1 MTDLVHLSPSTQLAY
16 ERLREYVRAAD
27 APNTLKAYKSDLAH
41 FREWGGMVPA
51 QPSLVA
57 DYLVAHAE
65 RLSMATLRRRL
76 VAIGRAHTT
85 YALPNPVPTELVR
98 LTMKGI
104 ARKHG
109 KPQHPMKPLLKED
122 VLRILA
128 CMGDSLRDT
137 RDRALLLVGFAG
149 GFRRSELVG
158 ITMADFEYRREGV
171 VVTLP
176 RSKTDQEGQ
185 GRKVGIPYGRGS
197 VCPVKALQAW
207 VGMAGITEG
216 PVFRQVAKG
225 GRLGGALSA
234 RAVADIVKERAI
246 TAGLDA
252 TDLAAH
258 SLRSG
263 MVTSAT
269 QAGFASHKIMAQT
282 GHTSLETLHRYIRD
296 ADLFTDNAGGLF

>member
-1 MTDLVHLSPSTQLAY
+1 MTDLTTLSPHTQLAY

-27 APNTLKAYKSDLAH
+27 APNTLKAYQSDLAH
-41 FREWGGMVPA
+41 FRAWGGTIPA
-51 QPSLVA
+51 QPALVA

-65 RLSMATLRRRL
+65 SLTIATLRRRL

-122 VLRILA
+122 ILRILA

-137 RDRALLLVGFAG
+137 RDKALLLIGFAG

-158 ITMADFEYRREGV
+158 IAVADLEHRREGV
-171 VVTLP
+171 VITLP
-176 RSKTDQEGQ
+176 RSKTDQAGV
-185 GRKVGIPYGRGS
+185 GRKVGIPYGRGT
-197 VCPVKALQAW
+197 VCPVKALNLWLA
-207 VGMAGITEG
+207 VARITEG

-225 GRLGGALSA
+225 GRLGGTLSD
-234 RAVADIVKERAI
+234 RAVADIVKDRAI
-246 TAGLDA
+246 QAGLDA
-252 TDLAAH
+252 TDLAGH

-296 ADLFTDNAGGLF
+296 ADLFTNNAGGLF

>member
-1 MTDLVHLSPSTQLAY
+1 MMTDLAHLSPATQLAY

-27 APNTLKAYKSDLAH
+27 APNTLKAYKADLAH
-41 FREWGGMVPA
+41 FREWGGVVPA

-98 LTMKGI
+98 LTMRGI
-104 ARKHG
+104 VRRHG

-128 CMGDSLRDT
+128 CMGDTLRDT

-158 ITMADFEYRREGV
+158 ITMADLEYRREGV

-197 VCPVKALQAW
+197 VCPVKSLQAW
-207 VGMAGITEG
+207 LGMTGITEG
-216 PVFRQVAKG
+216 AVFQQVAKG
-225 GRLGGALSA
+225 GRLGGVLSA
-234 RAVADIVKERAI
+234 RAVADIVKER
-246 TAGLDA
+246 
-252 TDLAAH
+252 
-258 SLRSG
+258 
-263 MVTSAT
+263 AT

-282 GHTSLETLHRYIRD
+282 GHTSLEMLHRYIRD